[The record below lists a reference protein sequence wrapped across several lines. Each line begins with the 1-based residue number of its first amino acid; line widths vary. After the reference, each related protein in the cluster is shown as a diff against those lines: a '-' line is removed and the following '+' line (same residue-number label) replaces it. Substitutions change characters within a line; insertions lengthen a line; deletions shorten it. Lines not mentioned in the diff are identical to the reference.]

1 MENNEEYS
9 LGCKSFAQDGSGGE
23 YVFLED
29 GSIGFIGSEGEVGRA
44 AESLDD
50 LLTFLIHTGCI
61 SDFSCKHIYKNKELL
76 KTYCNGYISKIRES
90 YKAQNKDWDKVRSDI
105 ANSLSLVFSPDKLEN
120 VTMKF
125 YKAATREP
133 IFSCKYLDGKEVYI
147 CDSILSDIVGVWT
160 MELVGMSREEIENYN
175 QQPSAR
181 INNTDKRQG

>member
-1 MENNEEYS
+1 M
-9 LGCKSFAQDGSGGE
+9 
-23 YVFLED
+23 
-29 GSIGFIGSEGEVGRA
+29 
-44 AESLDD
+44 
-50 LLTFLIHTGCI
+50 
-61 SDFSCKHIYKNKELL
+61 
-76 KTYCNGYISKIRES
+76 
-90 YKAQNKDWDKVRSDI
+90 RSDI